1 MKKMI
6 CLTLALTMLVL
17 CVSGCASQPPEST
30 VLPNQGAQSTKPTG
44 NVEPAT
50 EPSTEPVTE
59 PTTQPT
65 TEPVTEPAKEESN
78 LSLGRME
85 GGTYVNEYM
94 GIQCQLNSNWTF
106 FTAKEL
112 EQGLEHLD
120 ESTKGT
126 KLNEAMADVE
136 VFTDMMAEN
145 VADLVTINVVYQ
157 KLTMTQILAYTVTSE
172 EEVVNQLLGEEQTM
186 GEYYSAAGITL
197 HSMEKVK
204 VTFLGDEHFALLST
218 CSIQDV
224 PYYTLQLFNGTLGEY
239 SVTLTLAS
247 YVENNTQNLL
257 DLFTAIK

>member
-1 MKKMI
+1 MKKLI
-6 CLTLALTMLVL
+6 CLTLALAMLAL
-17 CVSGCASQPPEST
+17 CVSGCAGDPPEST
-30 VLPNQGAQSTKPTG
+30 ILPNQETQSAKPTG
-44 NVEPAT
+44 TVEPAT
-50 EPSTEPVTE
+50 QPA
-59 PTTQPT
+59 TQPT
-65 TEPVTEPAKEESN
+65 TEPATEAVTEPREEESN

-94 GIQCQLNSNWTF
+94 GIQCRLDSGWTF
-106 FTAKEL
+106 YTAKEL

-126 KLNEAMADVE
+126 ELNEAMAGIE
-136 VFTDMMAEN
+136 VFYDMMAEN
-145 VADLVTINVVYQ
+145 VADLVTINVIYQ
-157 KLTMTQILAYTVTSE
+157 KLTMSQMLAYTVTSE
-172 EEVVNQLLGEEQTM
+172 EEVVDQLLGEEQEM
-186 GEYYSAAGITL
+186 SEYYSAAGITL

-247 YVENNTQNLL
+247 YVEDNTQNLL
-257 DLFTAIK
+257 DLFIAIK